1 MRARQRILQHWFG
14 PDVPLAR
21 RIGASAFLVGVA
33 AMLASGGL
41 SLLFS
46 LSAIPR
52 AEEQANRQALQLFA
66 TQVEARIEAHER
78 AIRSIARSTLVWTA
92 ISDSYGREAYLRP
105 FLDDQE
111 KVLGG
116 HELQLLDYR
125 GRRMYGDELAQD
137 TQQEVQQLAREV
149 LAQGRV
155 MGALA
160 GPGRRQLLSGYPV
173 LYPYTKE
180 PIGVLVSLADFTHV
194 FEPLSTLVEGTHS
207 LKLLANGATVS
218 DSAPGQPQYQIVRQ
232 KLAMPEGMADVAL
245 EAEYA
250 ATGRA
255 WVMGLFAQIL
265 LHGLLGMLIAYGLWL
280 VASRAAD
287 RLTMRLTRLA
297 DACDA
302 VAPGQHAAIPQDAAG
317 DEVGRLAR
325 TLRQA
330 IEAQERFND
339 ELEHRVAART
349 AELKLAKEEAERLA
363 QVKSQFLAIMSHE
376 LRTPLNGVLGMAH
389 VGKRRANGQ
398 LRVEQAFDT
407 ILKSGHLL
415 LGIINDILDFSKM
428 DSGTMHLEVT
438 TVDLPRLTQEVTEE
452 LREQFEAKGL
462 AFTVTLAPDAP
473 GAIRSDPL
481 RIKQIL
487 LKLLSNALKFT
498 AAGQVRLA
506 VEVQD
511 AQFVMRVTDTGIGM
525 TPDELGRI
533 FNAFEQADGTIRR
546 SYGGAGLGLAITKRL
561 VDRLRGEI
569 RVQSSPGVG
578 SEFEVRLPIEGA
590 E

>member
-1 MRARQRILQHWFG
+1 MRARERILQRWFG

-52 AEEQANRQALQLFA
+52 AQEAANRQALQLFA
-66 TQVEARIEAHER
+66 TQAEARIEAHEQ
-78 AIRSIARSTLVWTA
+78 AIRTIAGSTLVWTA

-111 KVLGG
+111 KVLVS
-116 HELQLLDYR
+116 HHLQLLDYR
-125 GRRMYGDELAQD
+125 GRLMYGDELPQA
-137 TQQEVQQLAREV
+137 TRQEVQQLARQV
-149 LAQGRV
+149 MAQKRA
-155 MGALA
+155 MAALA
-160 GPGRRQLLSGYPV
+160 GAGGRQFLSGYPV
-173 LYPYTKE
+173 LYPYTQE
-180 PIGVLVSLADFTHV
+180 PIGVLISLSDLTHV
-194 FEPLSTLVEGTHS
+194 FEPLAALVEGTHG

-218 DSAPGQPQYQIVRQ
+218 DSAPGKPDYQSVRQ
-232 KLAMPEGMADVAL
+232 KLAMPEGMANIEL
-245 EAEYA
+245 ELEYA

-255 WVMGLFAQIL
+255 WVQGLLAQVL

-287 RLTMRLTRLA
+287 RLTVRLTRLA

-302 VAPGQHAAIPQDAAG
+302 IAPGQHAAIPQDAAG

-325 TLRQA
+325 TLRHA
-330 IEAQERFND
+330 IEAQERLND

-389 VGKRRANGQ
+389 VGMRKASGQ
-398 LRVEQAFDT
+398 PRIEQAFDT
-407 ILKSGHLL
+407 ILKSGHQL
-415 LGIINDILDFSKM
+415 LGIINDILDFSKI
-428 DSGTMHLEVT
+428 DSGTMQLELV
-438 TVDLPRLTQEVTEE
+438 TVDLPRITQEVAEQ
-452 LREQFEAKGL
+452 LREQIEAKGL
-462 AFTVTLAPDAP
+462 QFTVALAADRS

-481 RIKQIL
+481 RLRQIM
-487 LKLLSNALKFT
+487 LKLLSNAVKFT
-498 AAGQVRLA
+498 AAGQVRLE

-511 AQFVMRVTDTGIGM
+511 QQLVLRVTDTGIGM
-525 TPDELGRI
+525 SPDELGRI
-533 FNAFEQADGTIRR
+533 FNAFEQVDGSIRR
-546 SYGGAGLGLAITKRL
+546 SHGGAGLGLAITKRL
-561 VDRLRGEI
+561 VDRMKGEI

-578 SEFEVRLPIEGA
+578 SEFEVRLPIELA
-590 E
+590 D